1 MQNTPLIQ
9 KFEDKQL
16 RPEVP
21 AFRVGDVLV
30 VKVTVREGSRER
42 IQNFEG
48 LVIAKRNRGLN
59 SSFTVRKISHGV
71 GVERTFQL
79 HSKLINDISVKR
91 RGKVRQSK
99 LYYMRGLTGKASRIV
114 ERLERADV
122 GTKIETP
129 MEAPVVEVA
138 PEPAKVAKAA
148 AKKTAASKA
157 AKPAAKK
164 PAATK
169 PAAKKPATA
178 KSAKPAAKKPA
189 TTKVAKPAA
198 KKPAATKVAKPAA
211 KKPAAKKP
219 EAKESAFGKVAK
231 TLFGRKDKK

>member
-1 MQNTPLIQ
+1 M
-9 KFEDKQL
+9 
-16 RPEVP
+16 
-21 AFRVGDVLV
+21 
-30 VKVTVREGSRER
+30 
-42 IQNFEG
+42 
-48 LVIAKRNRGLN
+48 IAKRNRGLN

-122 GTKIETP
+122 GTKIEAP
-129 MEAPVVEVA
+129 MEASVVEVA
-138 PEPAKVAKAA
+138 PEPAKPAKAA

-164 PAATK
+164 PAA
-169 PAAKKPATA
+169 
-178 KSAKPAAKKPA
+178 
-189 TTKVAKPAA
+189 TKVAKPAA

-219 EAKESAFGKVAK
+219 EGKESAFGKVAK